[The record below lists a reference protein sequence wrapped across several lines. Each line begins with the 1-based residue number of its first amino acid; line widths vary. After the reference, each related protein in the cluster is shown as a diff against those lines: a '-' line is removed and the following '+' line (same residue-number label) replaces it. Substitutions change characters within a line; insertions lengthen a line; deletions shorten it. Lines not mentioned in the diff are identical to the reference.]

1 MPLMVAF
8 AGGETGS
15 WHVERC
21 SPVVGPG
28 LPAATRLEVLEG
40 AAAATPPAA
49 AVWVLRGTTS
59 NDRYVTAEE
68 RDALSSMQ
76 PPVGRPDATCAALIP
91 VTKSELW
98 WALSQDERRAI
109 FEETSRHVAT
119 GMDYLPA
126 VARRL
131 HHGRDLG
138 AEFDFLTWFEYAPQH
153 AAAFE
158 DLVDR
163 LRASEE
169 WTFVER
175 EVDIRVSR

>member
-15 WHVERC
+15 WRVERC

-28 LPAATRLEVLEG
+28 LPDAARLEVLEG
-40 AAAATPPAA
+40 PAAATPPGGAA
-49 AVWVLRGTTS
+49 WVLRGTTS
-59 NDRYVTAEE
+59 NDRYLTAEE
-68 RDALSSMQ
+68 RDALSSMEQ
-76 PPVGRPDATCAALIP
+76 QLGRPEATCAALIP
-91 VTKSELW
+91 VTKSERW
-98 WALSQDERRAI
+98 WALSQDERREI

-153 AAAFE
+153 SAAFE

-163 LRASEE
+163 LRETEE

-175 EVDIRVSR
+175 EVDVRVSR

>member
-15 WHVERC
+15 WRVDRC
-21 SPVVGPG
+21 SPVVGPS
-28 LPAATRLEVLEG
+28 LPRAARLEMLEG
-40 AAAATPPAA
+40 AAAATPPSD
-49 AVWVLRGTTS
+49 AVWVLRGSTS
-59 NDRYVTAEE
+59 NDRYLTAEE
-68 RDALSSMQ
+68 RDALTSMQ
-76 PPVGRPDATCAALIP
+76 QALGRPEATCAALIP
-91 VTKSELW
+91 VTKSDAW
-98 WALSQDERRAI
+98 WALAQDERQTI
-109 FEETSRHVAT
+109 FEQTSRHVAT